1 MNADP
6 KDSDIDDTPEYP
18 LPSPT
23 DSLSRDQRPP
33 DDDDTGVEQVPT
45 DDDTGVEQVPTDDV
59 KRGDVEAHPDD
70 PDIAGDDLSGEPS

>member
-6 KDSDIDDTPEYP
+6 EDTETDDTPEYP

-33 DDDDTGVEQVPT
+33 DDDAAEEKLRTSDI
-45 DDDTGVEQVPTDDV
+45 
-59 KRGDVEAHPDD
+59 KRGDVEVTPED
-70 PDIAGDDLSGEPS
+70 PDIAGNDASGEPS